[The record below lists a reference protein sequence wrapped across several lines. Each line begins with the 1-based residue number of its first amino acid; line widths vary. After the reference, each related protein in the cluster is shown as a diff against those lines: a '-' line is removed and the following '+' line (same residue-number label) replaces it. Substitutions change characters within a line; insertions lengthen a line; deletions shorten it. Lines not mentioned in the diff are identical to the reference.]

1 MHVIWI
7 RNNIHHSRTAI
18 SSYMVLDQRGFRIKQ
33 VRNRC
38 GEYILLWEFDFLIKN
53 DYFINDILYK
63 ARKKDHEKE
72 RNSMLKLCIR

>member
-1 MHVIWI
+1 
-7 RNNIHHSRTAI
+7 
-18 SSYMVLDQRGFRIKQ
+18 MVFDQRGFRIKQ

-53 DYFINDILYK
+53 DYFINEILYK
-63 ARKKDHEKE
+63 ARKKNHEKE